1 MTHEIAREKLVDLAY
16 GELSRR
22 EARAVE
28 AHAERCDACRA
39 ALAQM
44 TDTRR
49 LMSALRPEAA
59 PERGE
64 SILLAAAREAAR
76 ARARPRRVLP
86 PWLWA
91 GSVAA
96 VALLAVGALSYRLL
110 TLRPVGQEDPDALMG
125 RPDTYVSREA
135 AAPTPADAEAGA
147 PADAEAGAPADAE
160 AGAPAAR
167 QERRADPRLRDVQR
181 EPAPRAPSREV
192 PSLPREAGNPSTLQG
207 APRPAPLGARGP
219 GGVREEA
226 PPSPSAPS
234 SSANDAARAP
244 QRAAPAS
251 PAPSEEVAPL
261 AMREEAAP
269 SPSAGADARAQQR
282 AAPASPGP
290 SEELPPLPRG
300 AEERAGVRG
309 PAPEAPSS
317 RFAAPPSAA
326 KRAAGPPPAEAPP
339 TATAVARYRALRAQG
354 ALRGEVVTFQD
365 CPGERWRKVET
376 DGAGR
381 VVRYAR
387 NGVTDAGAAFEA
399 ELYYGEDGVL
409 AAVRYREGDGPSRE
423 TTAGPGFADAGIPAA
438 VLAPRAAA
446 QASAAAPP
454 RCE

>member
-135 AAPTPADAEAGA
+135 AAHRRT
-147 PADAEAGAPADAE
+147 
-160 AGAPAAR
+160 R
-167 QERRADPRLRDVQR
+167 RRAHRRTRRRAHRRRARSVEPILASETFSASPRRGRRRAKSPPSPAKRGTPRLCRARRAPLRSGRADRAGRGRRPRRPHPRRPHPRMTRPGRRSAPPPRLRR
-181 EPAPRAPSREV
+181 RPRRSPRSR
-192 PSLPREAGNPSTLQG
+192 
-207 APRPAPLGARGP
+207 
-219 GGVREEA
+219 
-226 PPSPSAPS
+226 
-234 SSANDAARAP
+234 
-244 QRAAPAS
+244 
-251 PAPSEEVAPL
+251 
-261 AMREEAAP
+261 
-269 SPSAGADARAQQR
+269 
-282 AAPASPGP
+282 
-290 SEELPPLPRG
+290 
-300 AEERAGVRG
+300 
-309 PAPEAPSS
+309 
-317 RFAAPPSAA
+317 
-326 KRAAGPPPAEAPP
+326 
-339 TATAVARYRALRAQG
+339 
-354 ALRGEVVTFQD
+354 
-365 CPGERWRKVET
+365 
-376 DGAGR
+376 
-381 VVRYAR
+381 
-387 NGVTDAGAAFEA
+387 
-399 ELYYGEDGVL
+399 
-409 AAVRYREGDGPSRE
+409 
-423 TTAGPGFADAGIPAA
+423 
-438 VLAPRAAA
+438 
-446 QASAAAPP
+446 
-454 RCE
+454 